1 MNLTFK
7 MKRGSSYVLT
17 EAMEYA
23 FLAIIAI
30 MLLMVGANKLDEEV
44 INEIKANKVALALSA
59 AQVVKGDLR
68 AEVDIKGNVW
78 VDEGKVSVY
87 KSKVGKS
94 KEVDFISK
102 TNNENLPE
110 IKVEKLTIFK
120 KDGEIAVR

>member
-23 FLAIIAI
+23 FLVIIAV
-30 MLLMVGANKLDEEV
+30 MLLMVGTSKLDEEV
-44 INEIKANKVALALSA
+44 VNEVKANKGALALSV
-59 AQVVKGDLR
+59 AQVVKGNLN
-68 AEVDIKGNVW
+68 AEVEVKGNVW
-78 VDEGKVSVY
+78 VDEGRISVF

-102 TNNENLPE
+102 TNNEKLPE
-110 IKVEKLTIFK
+110 IKVDKLSIFK
-120 KDGEIAVR
+120 KDGEIVVG